1 MSKSAA
7 VKIADDMVVAVHFKV
22 HNEAGEVVDETGD
35 TPHPYLHGADNMPPA
50 LEAAFTG
57 HTVGDKFEVTL
68 SPEEGYG
75 ERDERGVQTL
85 DRSDFPD
92 DFDVP
97 VGASFL
103 AEVAEGEVVEMH
115 ILELS
120 GDKVVID
127 TNHPLAGFTLTFKVE
142 IVGVRPATKD
152 ELAHG
157 HPHGL
162 DGSAGHHH

>member
-1 MSKSAA
+1 MSDSLT
-7 VKIADDMVVAVHFKV
+7 IADGVVVAVHFTVKD
-22 HNEAGEVVDETGD
+22 EAGEVLDQTGD
-35 TPHPYLHGADNMPPA
+35 LPHPYLHGAENMPPA

-57 HTVGDKFEVTL
+57 RSAGDRFSVTL
-68 SPEEGYG
+68 SPAEGYG
-75 ERDERGVQTL
+75 ERDERGVQRL
-85 DRSDFPD
+85 SRQDLPD

-115 ILELS
+115 VVEAT
-120 GDKVVID
+120 DDAVVID
-127 TNHPLAGFTLTFKVE
+127 TNHPLAGHTLTFE
-142 IVGVRPATKD
+142 IEVAAVRAATED

-162 DGSAGHHH
+162 DGHAGHDH